1 MNRRDLLGSRL
12 IKIEEFVAEAKGMMK
27 AGPANTAPT
36 NGARP
41 APKPL
46 RPGSEL
52 WYLLADVGQRLPEVY
67 GHFVSE
73 AAAGRDVTPLCRS
86 ALRELDKAERVANRI
101 MPSRRTPQ
109 QRMLARRAV

>member
-27 AGPANTAPT
+27 AGPTNTAPM
-36 NGARP
+36 NSASP
-41 APKPL
+41 APNPL
-46 RPGSEL
+46 RPGNEL
-52 WYLLADVGQRLPEVY
+52 WYLLAEVGQRLPEVY

-73 AAAGRDVTPLCRS
+73 AAAGRDVAPTCRY
-86 ALRELDKAERVANRI
+86 ALRELDKAEHEADST